1 MKINAQQME
10 YRDLPS
16 KTGNPE
22 AIKQEIEII
31 DCIKFKTFV
40 WQNIP

>member
-1 MKINAQQME
+1 MRINAEQMD
-10 YRDLPS
+10 YWDIPS

-31 DCIKFKTFV
+31 DYVEILKF
-40 WQNIP
+40 